1 MQYLCTK
8 QLSLGGWVYNPGDI
22 IPDFAVLPER
32 AGKLVRSGYISEV
45 GTETV
50 QAIPAGKVKLFTR
63 EEVDALISKAVMEAE
78 RKREEQLAELQER
91 AATLGEIE
99 PCVYDGVVQVSVR
112 VSSDGDNGQF
122 MAIPAKAEEI
132 QQVFDIM
139 QLNADEGA
147 RAIADVESENVLILI
162 HAADSRKTVRNAA
175 REQADKLFSP
185 KDVSNAP
192 RSGNEAPGT
201 NTEGVDT

>member
-32 AGKLVRSGYISEV
+32 AGKLVRSGYISEF
-45 GTETV
+45 GLETA
-50 QAIPAGKVKLFTR
+50 QAIPGGKEKLFTQ
-63 EEVDALISKAVMEAE
+63 EEVDALVSKAAMEAE
-78 RKREEQLAELQER
+78 RKQKEQLAELQGQ
-91 AATLGEIE
+91 AAVLVETE
-99 PCVYDGVVQVSVR
+99 PCAYDGVVQIPVR
-112 VSSDGDNGQF
+112 ISSDGDNGQF

-132 QQVFDIM
+132 QQVFGIM
-139 QLNADEGA
+139 QMNAEEGT
-147 RAIADVESENVLILI
+147 RAITAVESENVLILI

-175 REQADKLFSP
+175 KEQADKLFST
-185 KDVSNAP
+185 KDATNAP
-192 RSGNEAPGT
+192 RGCNETTGT

>member
-32 AGKLVRSGYISEV
+32 AGKLVRSGYISEFDV
-45 GTETV
+45 ETA
-50 QAIPAGKVKLFTR
+50 QAVPGGKKKLFTQ
-63 EEVDALISKAVMEAE
+63 EEVDALVSKAAMEAE
-78 RKREEQLAELQER
+78 RKREEQLAELQEHT
-91 AATLGEIE
+91 ATLGEIE

-122 MAIPAKAEEI
+122 MAIPANAEEI
-132 QQVFDIM
+132 RQVFDILQM
-139 QLNADEGA
+139 NADEGA
-147 RAIADVESENVLILI
+147 RAIASVKSENVLILI
-162 HAADSRKTVRNAA
+162 HAADSRKTVKNAA
-175 REQADKLFSP
+175 KEQADKLFSP

-192 RSGNEAPGT
+192 RSGNEATGT

>member
-78 RKREEQLAELQER
+78 RKREEQLAELQEH

-185 KDVSNAP
+185 QRCFK
-192 RSGNEAPGT
+192 RSQKR
-201 NTEGVDT
+201 

>member
-32 AGKLVRSGYISEV
+32 VGKLVRSGYISEF
-45 GTETV
+45 GRETV
-50 QAIPAGKVKLFTR
+50 QAVPEGKAKLFTQ
-63 EEVDALISKAVMEAE
+63 EEVDALISRAVMEAE
-78 RKREEQLAELQER
+78 RKREEQLAELQEH

-99 PCVYDGVVQVSVR
+99 TCVYDGVIQVSVK

-122 MAIPAKAEEI
+122 MAIPANAEEI
-132 QQVFDIM
+132 RQVFDILQM
-139 QLNADEGA
+139 NADEGA
-147 RAIADVESENVLILI
+147 RAIADVKSENVLILI
-162 HAADSRKTVRNAA
+162 HAADSRKTVKNAA
-175 REQADKLFSP
+175 KEQADKLFSL

>member
-78 RKREEQLAELQER
+78 RKREEQLAELQEH

-175 REQADKLFSP
+175 REQADKLFLLRP
-185 KDVSNAP
+185 IFYDLQLPWLIVADLP
-192 RSGNEAPGT
+192 DIMT
-201 NTEGVDT
+201 